1 MDRLIR
7 VTTAL
12 AVVTVAVVAAIISYQ
27 HAYELVRPRRG
38 VAQKRR
44 ERVEGPGIR
53 RGRSGPGPLRAP
65 GARHLLAQ
73 QLLAAGEQVLDVQ
86 PKLGARVRLLTA
98 GDTNKND
105 PNDARSVAV
114 AALRSPGVAEVRP
127 DDHAAPIRSSHDG
140 AEIKV
145 L

>member
-1 MDRLIR
+1 MTDRLTTI
-7 VTTAL
+7 TTAL

-65 GARHLLAQ
+65 GAQAICWPSSSCQRVS
-73 QLLAAGEQVLDVQ
+73 GCWMCS
-86 PKLGARVRLLTA
+86 PSSARGSA
-98 GDTNKND
+98 C
-105 PNDARSVAV
+105 
-114 AALRSPGVAEVRP
+114 
-127 DDHAAPIRSSHDG
+127 
-140 AEIKV
+140 
-145 L
+145 